1 VRPPVLTTAPLLLV
15 VAAISVLAARPARA
29 APRELV
35 VANEILAEAGEHLQ
49 KNLSDFLRRVEEV
62 AGWPRGSLRGKAFA
76 RPREALAYIRKSR
89 AGFAILPAHQL
100 AEGHQELK
108 LEVLGRAVGADGSP
122 LVFSA
127 VTRRPR
133 PFGEVAGT
141 PGLRVALSETY
152 DPLWIKILTEGAID
166 KNVAPVALVEVPSG
180 KEGVQAVLDKK
191 ADLAIVNE
199 LEYRTLKPRIEAGGD
214 LEWLLSSPHLPPS
227 AFAAVGKYVNAADR
241 KKMAAA
247 VDKVCKTSG
256 ATACARLG
264 ILYIEANRAET
275 YQGLLD
281 LYRQLKGGG

>member
-1 VRPPVLTTAPLLLV
+1 MAPLLLF
-15 VAAISVLAARPARA
+15 AGAISLAAAPPARA

-35 VANEILAEAGEHLQ
+35 VANEILAQAGEHLH
-49 KNLSDFLRRVEEV
+49 KNLTDFLRRVEEV
-62 AGWPRGSLRGKAFA
+62 AGWPKGSLRGKAFA

-89 AGFAILPAHQL
+89 AGFAILPAHQM
-100 AEGHQELK
+100 AEGQQELK
-108 LEVLGRAVGADGSP
+108 LEVLGRAVGLEGSP

-133 PFGEVAGT
+133 PFGDVAGT
-141 PGLRVALSETY
+141 PGLRVAVSETY

-166 KNVAPVALVEVPSG
+166 KDVAPVALVEVPSG

-199 LEYRTLKPRIEAGGD
+199 LEYRTLKARIGAAGD

-247 VDKVCKTSG
+247 VDKVCKTTG
-256 ATACARLG
+256 AATCSRLG

-275 YQGLLD
+275 YQGLFE
-281 LYRQLKGGG
+281 LYRRLKSGG